1 MPPETVELFYAILAL
16 LAAGAIATLLVIRLL
31 AIGSTAARG
40 WYEAIGDFLRPNAL
54 SMAFLVALLATMGS
68 LYFSEVAHFDPCRLC
83 WYQRIAM
90 YPLVVILGIA
100 AVRRDSGVR
109 IYGIALAAIGALI
122 STYHVALEW
131 IPALDT
137 GACGLGPS
145 CSVVWFRT
153 FGFISLPTLALIA
166 FVSILTLLAVG
177 SPDPDDG
184 DETDDPIDHPADE
197 RSHP

>member
-1 MPPETVELFYAILAL
+1 
-16 LAAGAIATLLVIRLL
+16 
-31 AIGSTAARG
+31 
-40 WYEAIGDFLRPNAL
+40 
-54 SMAFLVALLATMGS
+54 
-68 LYFSEVAHFDPCRLC
+68 
-83 WYQRIAM
+83 M

-100 AVRRDSGVR
+100 AVRRDRGIRV
-109 IYGIALAAIGALI
+109 YGLALAAIGALI

-153 FGFISLPTLALIA
+153 FGLISLPTLALIA
-166 FVSILTLLAVG
+166 FLTILSLLAVG

-184 DETDDPIDHPADE
+184 DETDGPYDLPADE
-197 RSHP
+197 RSDP